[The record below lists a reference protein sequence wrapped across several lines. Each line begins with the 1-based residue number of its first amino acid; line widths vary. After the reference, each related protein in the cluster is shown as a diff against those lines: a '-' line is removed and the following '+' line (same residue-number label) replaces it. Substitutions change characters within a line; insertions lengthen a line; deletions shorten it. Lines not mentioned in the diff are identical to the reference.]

1 MTKITWHLEKRK
13 LSELIEW
20 EGNPRNLTE
29 KGIKD
34 LTKSIK
40 KFGCCEPIVINTDN
54 MICGG
59 HGRKKV
65 LEQLDVKEV
74 DCYVPHETLTKEEF
88 EELFQEKI
96 EIIPLDYEYKYIHRK
111 RYYSI
116 AVVHYNFCSARN
128 PFVVLDNAESFM
140 LNENVTALIQYIPF
154 EKSYYSKG
162 LHTEIGAGIPVR
174 KKQVADNKER

>member
-20 EGNPRNLTE
+20 ECNPRNLTE

-88 EELFQEKI
+88 EELNLRLNKNISGEFNIEMLANNFEIELLHDIGFTNEELGLNIEEKEPDKILNSEQYLQKFSIVIECENEEQQEQLYLQLQKQGLKCKI
-96 EIIPLDYEYKYIHRK
+96 L
-111 RYYSI
+111 SI
-116 AVVHYNFCSARN
+116 
-128 PFVVLDNAESFM
+128 
-140 LNENVTALIQYIPF
+140 
-154 EKSYYSKG
+154 
-162 LHTEIGAGIPVR
+162 
-174 KKQVADNKER
+174 